1 MIFDHYE
8 GTLLILLY
16 HRAGFSFRPQKCRKI
31 RPIFHKS
38 QLSVNIYLKL
48 KLYLLK
54 IRLRLYL
61 VMAGIVTQR
70 RRQDIQHNTKAR
82 AQTYF
87 LRSQLI
93 LFNSR
98 KKHGLLYSVATAA
111 GLFCIPGILNI
122 IGSETDIQQLLIQR
136 IIAAPFI
143 TLMIT
148 VGMFILNDLVDA
160 DLDKVN
166 LKNRPIS
173 SGLVSKKQAWT
184 FILLTNGAAL
194 GILISTL
201 PIASAIFVMPM
212 MLLGILYSTPKKIAL
227 MNRFVIKN
235 IAIVLFY
242 MLCTMLGITSCY
254 GIELAINNPIVA
266 IHAITMSGIMI
277 FVGSTINDLGDIKG
291 DEAAGRRTIPIV
303 LGGENTVRVLIILL
317 VSMPAISWMLYARF
331 VEQHDSSISTILT
344 PIAVTIVA
352 SLALLRMTNIRKM
365 FEDMKLMRE
374 QHKKWFPLYMVLQLG
389 MVVGPSLTL

>member
-1 MIFDHYE
+1 
-8 GTLLILLY
+8 
-16 HRAGFSFRPQKCRKI
+16 
-31 RPIFHKS
+31 
-38 QLSVNIYLKL
+38 
-48 KLYLLK
+48 
-54 IRLRLYL
+54 
-61 VMAGIVTQR
+61 MAYTVTRRGRQGI
-70 RRQDIQHNTKAR
+70 QDNTKAR
-82 AQTYF
+82 AVASF
-87 LRSQLI
+87 LCSQII

-111 GLFCIPGILNI
+111 GIFCIPGILNI
-122 IGSETDIQQLLIQR
+122 IGSETDIQLLFQR
-136 IIAAPFI
+136 IIPAPFI

-184 FILLTNGAAL
+184 FIMLTNGAAL

-212 MLLGILYSTPKKIAL
+212 MLIGILYSTPKRIAF

-235 IAIVLFY
+235 IAIALFY
-242 MLCTMLGITSCY
+242 MLCSMLGITSSY
-254 GIELAINNPIVA
+254 GIELAINNPIVT
-266 IHAITMSGIMI
+266 IHTITMSGIMI

-291 DEAAGRRTIPIV
+291 DKAAGRRTIPIV
-303 LGGENTVRVLIILL
+303 LGGENTIRVLIILL
-317 VSMPAISWMLYARF
+317 VSMPVISWILYVTF
-331 VEQHDSSISTILT
+331 VEQDSVSTMVIT
-344 PIAVTIVA
+344 PVAVTVVA
-352 SLALLRMTNIRKM
+352 SFALLRMANIQKV

-374 QHKKWFPLYMVLQLG
+374 QHKKWFPLYMVLQSG
-389 MVVGPSLTL
+389 MVVGSFLHL